1 MFLLLNKGQL
11 IGNFFEILSGKFQKL
26 GGAPCSPSNEG
37 PGCWAT
43 FLWCFCRINRGQTG
57 GEFSTLPKTIIS
69 QWMTSFLISEKGF
82 EFWFLLFS
90 VFSYCHRETWATVT
104 VSCCG
109 FLIALL
115 SKASHVLL
123 VLFWF
128 ISFAWRAYPKKVFVY
143 VSESEIQKEFTCYRH
158 QTIMMPHQYFLK
170 PSVWQEHGFLKDQ
183 GT

>member
-1 MFLLLNKGQL
+1 M
-11 IGNFFEILSGKFQKL
+11 S
-26 GGAPCSPSNEG
+26 
-37 PGCWAT
+37 CWAT

-90 VFSYCHRETWATVT
+90 VFSYCNRETWATVT

-170 PSVWQEHGFLKDQ
+170 PSVWQEHGFLNLEKFHRPKSSFF
-183 GT
+183 